1 MRGMEGLAQQMGQP
15 MMQAPQAVEGM
26 PTVEEIIQLLM
37 EGMDPE
43 EMLKMGV
50 PLELIMQAID
60 ILEQQIAAQQ
70 DPNQGLAA
78 KSVSGM

>member
-1 MRGMEGLAQQMGQP
+1 MSGMEGLAQQMGQP